1 MLCRIGHGN
10 EAHGL
15 PSFPRMMFFGNLLT
29 GAGVVPVGLELV
41 PVSRVSSAIVVSRN
55 SCKLVW
61 NVEKEKVEMLKL
73 SGFLIANA
81 VYSAASADA
90 TRGLH

>member
-1 MLCRIGHGN
+1 
-10 EAHGL
+10 
-15 PSFPRMMFFGNLLT
+15 MMFFGNLLT

-61 NVEKEKVEMLKL
+61 NVEKKKVEMLKL